1 MITST
6 QNNYIIITPTEKQNL
21 MILTKIAN
29 IFYTRIKS
37 VMNKIER
44 MCNDYIN
51 TKLSEMIT
59 LALMKTGN
67 DQINSELECN
77 VINTEIECKENYNV
91 MLKTAQK

>member
-6 QNNYIIITPTEKQNL
+6 QNSYIIITPTEKQNL

-37 VMNKIER
+37 VMNKIELE
-44 MCNDYIN
+44 CNDYIN

>member
-1 MITST
+1 
-6 QNNYIIITPTEKQNL
+6 
-21 MILTKIAN
+21 
-29 IFYTRIKS
+29 
-37 VMNKIER
+37 
-44 MCNDYIN
+44 
-51 TKLSEMIT
+51 MIT